1 MKFSLFT
8 GSCPEWT
15 PEEVATH
22 CAAQGWDAVEFRIAD
37 QAPSATPGFWAGN
50 RATFPLSGLEDNAAR
65 LVDVSGRVG
74 LALSGLAPYVP
85 LADHAN
91 AERVLR
97 VAAQTGAK
105 RVRFTSPKPAED
117 VSFDTLFTKA
127 RADLE
132 VLQEIA
138 RPLGAQVVVQIHHG
152 NIVSTASCAR
162 RLVEG
167 LDPRAVA
174 VMHDLGNTTIEGRE
188 GLLSLKMGLEILG
201 PYLAHVHIKNAVWQ
215 AAGTGEDGVVQW
227 KWAWATLRK
236 GMGDVKAYFRALK
249 AVGYDGWVTLE
260 EFTTEL
266 PLEERLADDLAFLK
280 SSAAAAGYR

>member
-8 GSCPEWT
+8 GNCPEWT

-22 CAAQGWDAVEFRIAD
+22 AAAQGWDGIEWRIAD
-37 QAPSATPGFWAGN
+37 QPESETPGFWAGN
-50 RATFPLSGLEDNAAR
+50 RATFRLTGLEENAGR
-65 LVDVSGRVG
+65 LADIPRQAG
-74 LALSGLAPYVP
+74 LELSGLAPYVP
-85 LADHAN
+85 FADHQN

-105 RVRFTSPKPAED
+105 RVRFTSPKPTD
-117 VSFDTLFTKA
+117 DMPFDTLWTKA

-138 RPLGAQVVVQIHHG
+138 RPLGAQVVIQIHHG
-152 NIVSTASCAR
+152 NIVSTASSAR
-162 RLVEG
+162 RLVDG
-167 LDPRAVA
+167 LDPEVIA

-201 PYLAHVHIKNAVWQ
+201 PYLAHIHIKNAVWQ
-215 AAGTGEDGVVQW
+215 QVGEDADGSAQW
-227 KWAWATLRK
+227 KWSWATLRK

-266 PLEERLADDLAFLK
+266 PLYERIADDLAYLR
-280 SSAAAAGYR
+280 SCAAAA

>member
-8 GSCPEWT
+8 GSCPEWS

-22 CAAQGWDAVEFRIAD
+22 AATQGWDGLEWRIAD
-37 QAPSATPGFWAGN
+37 QPESETPGFWAGN
-50 RATFPLSGLEDNAAR
+50 RATFRLTGLEENAI
-65 LVDVSGRVG
+65 RVADIPRKAG
-74 LALSGLAPYVP
+74 LSLSGLAPYVAM
-85 LADHAN
+85 ADHQN

-105 RVRFTSPKPAED
+105 RVRFTSPKPTDDAP
-117 VSFDTLFTKA
+117 FDELFTKA

-138 RPLGAQVVVQIHHG
+138 RPLGAQVVIQIHHG
-152 NIVSTASCAR
+152 NIISTSSSAR

-167 LDPRAVA
+167 LDPGVIA

-201 PYLAHVHIKNAVWQ
+201 PYLAHVHIKNAAWQ
-215 AAGTGEDGVVQW
+215 QVGEDADGAAQW
-227 KWAWATLRK
+227 KWSWATLRK

-266 PLEERLADDLAFLK
+266 PLAERLADDLAFLK
-280 SSAAAAGYR
+280 AAATA